1 LIYVVCP
8 KRFLGHCR
16 VIPIE
21 DQWRKAVVTAIDKEY
36 YQKRALQERER
47 EKNAPDRAAAQVH
60 AEMAEEYER
69 MLRNLEDDIAA

>member
-1 LIYVVCP
+1 
-8 KRFLGHCR
+8 
-16 VIPIE
+16 
-21 DQWRKAVVTAIDKEY
+21 VTAIDKEY

-69 MLRNLEDDIAA
+69 LLRSIEDDRAL

>member
-1 LIYVVCP
+1 M
-8 KRFLGHCR
+8 
-16 VIPIE
+16 
-21 DQWRKAVVTAIDKEY
+21 TAIDKEY

-69 MLRNLEDDIAA
+69 LLQTAENESNP